1 MDDKALNQ
9 VPKFRYLGSIMT
21 EDGEN
26 KKGII
31 QLIKEAKV
39 TFINKDNYCV
49 RIILDRK

>member
-26 KKGII
+26 KEGII
-31 QLIKEAKV
+31 RLIKEAKV
-39 TFINKDNYCV
+39 RFINKNNYFV
-49 RIILDRK
+49 RIILNRK